1 MASDIRNY
9 ATLSGFISSS
19 MSMRN
24 KVAKPKIYLYVEDD
38 LDKAFWRK
46 IFQPYAQMYD
56 FDISVFQNP
65 TGEDV
70 PGKDFMLKC
79 VENNTLKL
87 SSHVMCCVDADYDLL
102 IDVPGKY
109 SKLVRNNAY
118 IIHTH
123 WYSIESL
130 KCFPQGQY
138 EDFAYRV
145 SLPVSKISFDFQNCL
160 HSISSLLSKL
170 ILFTILDKKL
180 NLNIFSI
187 KDLRTFVGDYEIF
200 NPDLTLRD
208 DFVQAAKN
216 KELII
221 QPHVDSN
228 KAEYDTIETTLN
240 SMGYTPKDYYC
251 IMQGHT
257 LLDNIST
264 KIVKVVSEPIRKAW
278 FGKLEGNAEQKKLA
292 ANHYANNTGVKD
304 SNSEN
309 LNARISS
316 MFRDYYD
323 FKQTEA
329 YAVIQKRINKALASE
344 KLLTIL
350 DTISKKGNSKTDN
363 R

>member
-9 ATLSGFISSS
+9 ATSSEFISSS
-19 MSMRN
+19 KSMRS

-46 IFQPYAQMYD
+46 IFQPYAKMYD

-65 TGEDV
+65 TGEEV
-70 PGKDFMLKC
+70 PGKDYMLKC
-79 VENNTLKL
+79 VENNTLNL
-87 SSHVMCCVDADYDLL
+87 SSHAMCCVDADYDLL

-109 SKLVRNNAY
+109 SALVKNNAY

-145 SLPVSKISFDFQNCL
+145 SLPDSNISFDFQNCL
-160 HSISSLLSKL
+160 QSISALLSKL
-170 ILFTILDKKL
+170 ILFTILEKKL
-180 NLNIFSI
+180 NMNVFSI
-187 KDLRTFVGDYEIF
+187 KDLKSFVGDYEIF
-200 NPDLTLRD
+200 NSDLTLRN
-208 DFVQAAKN
+208 DFVQAVKN

-221 QPHVDSN
+221 QPHIDSN
-228 KAEYDTIETTLN
+228 KAEYNTIETTLN
-240 SMGYTPKDYYC
+240 SMGYAPKDYYC

-264 KIVKVVSEPIRKAW
+264 KIVKVVSEPIRKEW
-278 FGKLEGNAEQKKLA
+278 FGKLSGNPKQKEQA
-292 ANHYANNTGVKD
+292 ANHYANNTGVNDNNCK
-304 SNSEN
+304 N
-309 LNARISS
+309 LNARINS
-316 MFRDYYD
+316 MFRDNYD

-329 YAVIQKRINKALASE
+329 YTVIQKQINKALNSE
-344 KLLTIL
+344 TLLTIL
-350 DTISKKGNSKTDN
+350 EAIGKKGKC
-363 R
+363 